1 MKIQDKMKQDWDR
14 RAQIDPYYW
23 VAATQEADLE
33 SYEHSAQVDC
43 EAFLKGFLKIKDQE
57 WSESVAQSFFQD
69 QVLLDLGCGI
79 GRMTAPLAAYFKQA
93 IGVDVSDQMIIKAKE
108 LHASVGNLTFFS
120 NSGTDLGMVEPASVD
135 IVCSYSVLAHLPVD
149 VTESYFLEIGKILK
163 PQGYFRYQFWVNQTA
178 NHPSDQD
185 SLSIHVYDE
194 AQFQRLHTQA
204 GLQVIATEE
213 IDYFDPVLQI
223 KPLWVTAQKVGEP
236 QALAN
241 VDREIQGDAISNQ
254 ELLLEYDLILYLA
267 MKYQDRGEN
276 AEAERVLS
284 EAIQLEPN
292 RPEAYL
298 HWTSLRLA
306 LDDLTGTTTILE
318 ELTAKCPTCTEGWLY
333 LAQVFQ
339 ASDQPFKALD
349 ALEKCE
355 KLFKK
360 EQKALLQSK
369 NELSQELLT
378 QQQERLVSIDTH
390 RLSLLKMAQ
399 KDALKKR
406 KR

>member
-33 SYEHSAQVDC
+33 SYENSAQIDC
-43 EAFLKGFLKIKDQE
+43 EAFLKGFLKIKDLE
-57 WSESVAQSFFQD
+57 WSEQMAKTLFQD

-79 GRMTAPLAAYFKQA
+79 GRMTAPLASYFKKA
-93 IGVDVSDQMIIKAKE
+93 IGVDVSEQMIIKAKS
-108 LHASVGNLTFFS
+108 LHETIENLSFYS
-120 NSGTDLGMVEPASVD
+120 NSGTDLSMVEPASVD
-135 IVCSYSVLAHLPVD
+135 VVCSYSVLAHLPID
-149 VTESYFLEIGKILK
+149 VTESYFLEVGKILK
-163 PQGYFRYQFWVNQTA
+163 PQGYFRYQFWVSQTA
-178 NHPSDQD
+178 NHPNDQD

-194 AQFQRLHTQA
+194 SHFERLISQA
-204 GLQVIATEE
+204 GLKVISREE

-223 KPLWVTAQKVGEP
+223 KPLWITAQKVAEP
-236 QALAN
+236 QGIAH
-241 VDREIQGDAISNQ
+241 VDREIKDSAISQ
-254 ELLLEYDLILYLA
+254 EEVMLEYDLILYLA
-267 MKYQDRGEN
+267 QKYQERGEN

-318 ELTAKCPTCTEGWLY
+318 ELTKKCPTCTEGWLY

-339 ASDQPFKALD
+339 ASEQPFKALES
-349 ALEKCE
+349 LEKCE
-355 KLFKK
+355 KLLKK
-360 EQKALLQSK
+360 EQKALVQSK
-369 NELSQELLT
+369 SQWSDEHLT
-378 QQQERLVSIDTH
+378 QQQERLLSIDTH